1 VRIGRTGGPTQ
12 GADPGAVAGGEPGG
26 MGARSHNGRPVR
38 ATVLA
43 APAGAA
49 RRPPLPADGHR
60 SARCGRLQAPRGVPA
75 AIGERF
81 GHASFVM
88 RPLAMVVTSLR
99 PDGWK
104 RLTARRGSRSR
115 QRRGMTSGE
124 SALSS
129 IFDRASTQSDQIEL
143 ANLWQTAVEG
153 ARPCNRPGAGP
164 GLTCGF
170 VWSPPP
176 ESNRRPHPYHG
187 TTGNRCA
194 DRRLRR
200 SRPTVGAE
208 VKRSLN
214 AQLCVLLY
222 SRKR

>member
-1 VRIGRTGGPTQ
+1 
-12 GADPGAVAGGEPGG
+12 
-26 MGARSHNGRPVR
+26 
-38 ATVLA
+38 
-43 APAGAA
+43 
-49 RRPPLPADGHR
+49 
-60 SARCGRLQAPRGVPA
+60 
-75 AIGERF
+75 
-81 GHASFVM
+81 
-88 RPLAMVVTSLR
+88 MVVTSLR

-187 TTGNRCA
+187 SAPDRRANPRSRRSLAIVNGEVMCSLA
-194 DRRLRR
+194 DRLVECEESPQTLMTTFTKVNLAAPPAR
-200 SRPTVGAE
+200 
-208 VKRSLN
+208 
-214 AQLCVLLY
+214 
-222 SRKR
+222 